1 MCGAPSGSGY
11 LTNFITEFM
20 CTSWN
25 AFDLNDDQ
33 LNTAKA
39 GAAQLVEK

>member
-1 MCGAPSGSGY
+1 
-11 LTNFITEFM
+11 M